1 MVNGPHATNER
12 RPVMVEG
19 MELMNVAQELSA
31 EQTSMFCSIQGGTHE
46 SKVAVFNASNN
57 PDHKVGD
64 YINKVIVVKD
74 VLAELIEV
82 TNDETGE
89 VELTPRV
96 VLIDVDGESY
106 QAVSKGIF
114 NALKKAI
121 AIFGAPTWDE
131 GLPCLIKQVS
141 VGKGSMLTFDVQ

>member
-1 MVNGPHATNER
+1 MAD
-12 RPVMVEG
+12 G

-89 VELTPRV
+89 LEVTPRV
-96 VLIDVDGESY
+96 VLIDMDGKSY

-141 VGKGSMLTFDVQ
+141 VGKGSILTFDVQ

>member
-1 MVNGPHATNER
+1 MA
-12 RPVMVEG
+12 EG

-89 VELTPRV
+89 VEVTPRV
-96 VLIDVDGESY
+96 VLIDTNGESY

-141 VGKGSMLTFDVQ
+141 VGKGSILTFDVQ

>member
-1 MVNGPHATNER
+1 MAD
-12 RPVMVEG
+12 G
-19 MELMNVAQELSA
+19 MELLNVAQELSA

-89 VELTPRV
+89 LEVTPRV
-96 VLIDVDGESY
+96 VLIDMDGKSY

-114 NALKKAI
+114 SALKKAI

-141 VGKGSMLTFDVQ
+141 VGKGSILTFDVQ

>member
-1 MVNGPHATNER
+1 MAD
-12 RPVMVEG
+12 G

-82 TNDETGE
+82 TNGETGE
-89 VELTPRV
+89 IEVTPRV
-96 VLIDVDGESY
+96 VLIDMDGKSY

>member
-1 MVNGPHATNER
+1 MA
-12 RPVMVEG
+12 EG
-19 MELMNVAQELSA
+19 MEIMNIAQELSA
-31 EQTSMFCSIQGGTHE
+31 NQTSMFCSIQGGTHE
-46 SKVAVFNASNN
+46 NKVAVFNASNN

-64 YINKVIVVKD
+64 FINKIIMVKD
-74 VLAELIEV
+74 VLAEQIEL
-82 TNDETGE
+82 TDEETGE
-89 VELTPRV
+89 VETAVRV
-96 VLIDVDGESY
+96 VLIDVDGKSY
-106 QAVSKGIF
+106 QAVSTGIF

>member
-1 MVNGPHATNER
+1 MAD
-12 RPVMVEG
+12 G

-82 TNDETGE
+82 TNEETGE
-89 VELTPRV
+89 AELAPRV
-96 VLIDVDGESY
+96 VLIDMDGKSY

-131 GLPCLIKQVS
+131 GLSCLIKQVS

>member
-1 MVNGPHATNER
+1 MAD
-12 RPVMVEG
+12 G

-82 TNDETGE
+82 TNEETGE
-89 VELTPRV
+89 TELTPRV
-96 VLIDVDGESY
+96 VLIDMDGKSY

-121 AIFGAPTWDE
+121 AIFGSPTWDE

>member
-1 MVNGPHATNER
+1 MA
-12 RPVMVEG
+12 EG

-31 EQTSMFCSIQGGTHE
+31 QQTSMFCSIQGGTIE
-46 SKVAVFNASNN
+46 AKKAVFNASNN

-64 YINKVIVVKD
+64 YINKVIVVRD

-82 TNDETGE
+82 KNEETGE
-89 VELTPRV
+89 MEVTPRV
-96 VLIDVDGESY
+96 VLIDVDGKSY

-121 AIFGAPTWDE
+121 AIFGSPTWED
-131 GLPCLIKQVS
+131 GLPILVKQVS
-141 VGKGSMLTFDVQ
+141 VGKGTMLTFDVQ

>member
-1 MVNGPHATNER
+1 MAEN
-12 RPVMVEG
+12 
-19 MELMNVAQELSA
+19 MELLNVAQELSS
-31 EQTSMFCSIQGGTHE
+31 EQTSMYCSIQGGTHE

-82 TNDETGE
+82 TNEETGE
-89 VELTPRV
+89 MEMTPRV

-141 VGKGSMLTFDVQ
+141 VGRGSMLTFDVQ

>member
-1 MVNGPHATNER
+1 MAD
-12 RPVMVEG
+12 G

-31 EQTSMFCSIQGGTHE
+31 EQTSMFCSIQGGTRE
-46 SKVAVFNASNN
+46 NKVAVFNASNN

-82 TNDETGE
+82 TNEETGE
-89 VELTPRV
+89 VEVTPRV
-96 VLIDVDGESY
+96 VLIDMDGKSY

>member
-1 MVNGPHATNER
+1 MAD
-12 RPVMVEG
+12 G

-31 EQTSMFCSIQGGTHE
+31 QQTSMFCSIQGGTIE
-46 SKVAVFNASNN
+46 AKKAVFNASNN

-82 TNDETGE
+82 KNEETGE
-89 VELTPRV
+89 MEFTPRV
-96 VLIDVDGESY
+96 VLIDVDGKSY

-121 AIFGAPTWDE
+121 AIFGSPTWED
-131 GLPCLIKQVS
+131 GLPILVKQVS
-141 VGKGSMLTFDVQ
+141 VGKGTMLTFDIQ

>member
-1 MVNGPHATNER
+1 MAD
-12 RPVMVEG
+12 
-19 MELMNVAQELSA
+19 MEMMSIAQELSA

-89 VELTPRV
+89 IEVTPRV
-96 VLIDVDGESY
+96 VLIDMDGKSY

>member
-1 MVNGPHATNER
+1 MAD
-12 RPVMVEG
+12 G

-74 VLAELIEV
+74 VLAELIEI

-89 VELTPRV
+89 VEVTPRV
-96 VLIDVDGESY
+96 VLIDMDGKSY

-141 VGKGSMLTFDVQ
+141 VSKGSMLTFDVQ

>member
-1 MVNGPHATNER
+1 MA
-12 RPVMVEG
+12 EG

-31 EQTSMFCSIQGGTHE
+31 QQTSMFCSIQGGTIE
-46 SKVAVFNASNN
+46 AKKAVFNASNN

-82 TNDETGE
+82 KNEETGE
-89 VELTPRV
+89 MEVTPRV
-96 VLIDVDGESY
+96 VLIDMDGKSY

-121 AIFGAPTWDE
+121 AIFGSPTWED
-131 GLPCLIKQVS
+131 GLPILVKQVS
-141 VGKGSMLTFDVQ
+141 VGKGTMLTFDVQ

>member
-1 MVNGPHATNER
+1 MA
-12 RPVMVEG
+12 EG
-19 MELMNVAQELSA
+19 MELINVAQELSA
-31 EQTSMFCSIQGGTHE
+31 NQQSMFCSIQGGTHE
-46 SKVAVFNASNN
+46 AKVAVFNASNN

-64 YINKVIVVKD
+64 YINKVINVKD
-74 VLAELIEV
+74 VLAEQIEL
-82 TNDETGE
+82 TDDETGE
-89 VELTPRV
+89 TETAVRV
-96 VLIDVDGESY
+96 VLIDTAGESY
-106 QAVSKGIF
+106 QAVSTGIF

>member
-1 MVNGPHATNER
+1 MAD
-12 RPVMVEG
+12 G
-19 MELMNVAQELSA
+19 MALMNVAQELSA

-82 TNDETGE
+82 TNEKTGE
-89 VELTPRV
+89 VEVTPRV
-96 VLIDVDGESY
+96 VLIDMDGKSY

>member
-1 MVNGPHATNER
+1 MA
-12 RPVMVEG
+12 EG

-31 EQTSMFCSIQGGTHE
+31 QQTSMFCSIQGGTIE
-46 SKVAVFNASNN
+46 AKKAVFNASNN

-82 TNDETGE
+82 KNEETGE
-89 VELTPRV
+89 MEFTPRV
-96 VLIDVDGESY
+96 VLIDVDGKSY

-121 AIFGAPTWDE
+121 AIFGSPTWED
-131 GLPCLIKQVS
+131 GLPILVKQVS
-141 VGKGSMLTFDVQ
+141 VGKGTMLTFDIQ